1 MATRDSVHCALCGF
15 DVKPARL
22 GLAEAGGYD
31 VDAAVPHPL
40 ALRRRHYGG
49 RASITVE
56 ELALPLPFAYGMRD
70 ALKAALARVN
80 AEIAEAGGEPD
91 VDE

>member
-1 MATRDSVHCALCGF
+1 VTTRDTIHCLACGH
-15 DVKPARL
+15 DVKPATL
-22 GLAEAGGYD
+22 GLSETGVYERAE
-31 VDAAVPHPL
+31 VHPL
-40 ALRRRHYGG
+40 ELRRRHFGG
-49 RASITVE
+49 RARIVCE
-56 ELALPLPFAYGMRD
+56 RLPLPLPFAYGMRD

>member
-1 MATRDSVHCALCGF
+1 MLCGHA
-15 DVKPARL
+15 VKPERIGLVETGAYDHALAPAHILQLRL
-22 GLAEAGGYD
+22 DHL
-31 VDAAVPHPL
+31 
-40 ALRRRHYGG
+40 GG
-49 RASITVE
+49 RGMLRVE
-56 ELALPLPFAYGMRD
+56 MVPLPLPFAYGMRD